1 MTVPASQSDP
11 TLVTTCQLPGWGLI
25 HATGADAEAFLHA
38 QLTNDLVHLGIDDA
52 QWTGYCT
59 AKGRMLSTFV
69 LWRDGAEGFMLA
81 CDRALLPGMVQRL
94 RMFVMRAKVTIAD
107 VGDTLALSGEIGG
120 DPTGAMQ
127 VRRDGTSV
135 RITLP
140 AVDGSGRT
148 LVAGAPPVD
157 NAQLFDDDGVW
168 MRAMIAAGEVW
179 ITPATSEQFVPQMVN
194 FDAIG
199 GINFK
204 KGCYP
209 GQEVVARAHYRGAV
223 KRRMYLARVGGV
235 ARAGQPL
242 FASDLGGQ
250 ESGLIANAAP
260 GADGES
266 LVLAVLP
273 ITSRLSAAIHLGSP
287 DGPLLAFEELPYRI
301 PEPA

>member
-1 MTVPASQSDP
+1 MTLPAHQPDAMRI
-11 TLVTTCQLPGWGLI
+11 TVCRLPSWGLI
-25 HATGADAEAFLHA
+25 HASGADAEVFLHA

-59 AKGRMLSTFV
+59 AKGRLLSTFM
-69 LWRDGAEGFMLA
+69 LWRDGADGFMLA
-81 CDRALLPGMVQRL
+81 CDRALIPGLIKRL
-94 RMFVMRAKVTIAD
+94 RMFVLRAKVTIAD
-107 VGDTLALSGEIGG
+107 VGDTLALTGEIGG
-120 DPTGAMQ
+120 EMTSAMQ
-127 VRRDGTSV
+127 VRRNGTSV

-140 AVDGSGRT
+140 AVNGSGRT
-148 LVAGAPPVD
+148 LVVGAPPVD
-157 NAQLFDDDGVW
+157 NAQLFEGDDAW
-168 MRAMIAAGEVW
+168 MRAMIAAGEAW

-194 FDAIG
+194 FEVIG

-223 KRRMYLARVGGV
+223 KRRMYFARVGGL
-235 ARAGQPL
+235 AHAGQPL
-242 FASDLGGQ
+242 FAADLGGQ

-273 ITSRLSAAIHLGSP
+273 ITSRHSAAIHLGSP
-287 DGPLLAFEELPYRI
+287 DGPLLAFEELPYQI

>member
-1 MTVPASQSDP
+1 MTVQANHSDAK
-11 TLVTTCQLPGWGLI
+11 LVMTCRLPGWGLI
-25 HATGADAEAFLHA
+25 HAYGADAEAFLHA
-38 QLTNDLVHLGIDDA
+38 QLTNDLVHLGVDDA

-59 AKGRMLSTFV
+59 AKGRMLTAFL
-69 LWRDGAEGFMLA
+69 LWRDGADGFMLA
-81 CDRALLPGMVQRL
+81 CDRALAPGLVKRL
-94 RMFVMRAKVTIAD
+94 RMFVLRAKVAIAD
-107 VGDTLALSGEIGG
+107 VGDTLALRGEIGG
-120 DPTGAMQ
+120 DVMGAMQ
-127 VRRDGTSV
+127 VRRNGRSV

-140 AVDGSGRT
+140 PIDGSGRT
-148 LVAGAPPVD
+148 LVAGPPPVD
-157 NAQLFDDDGVW
+157 NARLFDGDGAW
-168 MRAMIAAGEVW
+168 MRAMIAAGEAW
-179 ITPATSEQFVPQMVN
+179 ITPATSEHFVPQMVN

-235 ARAGQPL
+235 ACAGQPL

-260 GADGES
+260 GVDGES

-273 ITSRLSAAIHLGSP
+273 ITSRHSAAIHLGSP
-287 DGPLLAFEELPYRI
+287 DGPLLAFEELPYQI

>member
-1 MTVPASQSDP
+1 MTLPATQPDAKR
-11 TLVTTCQLPGWGLI
+11 VTVHRLQAWGLI
-25 HATGADAEAFLHA
+25 HASGADAEAFLHA
-38 QLTNDLVHLGIDDA
+38 QLTNDLVHLGVDDA

-59 AKGRMLSTFV
+59 AKGRLLSTFL
-69 LWRDGAEGFMLA
+69 LWRDGAGGFMLA
-81 CDRALLPGMVQRL
+81 CDRALLPGLVKRL

-107 VGDTLALSGEIGG
+107 VGDTLALTGEIGG
-120 DPTGAMQ
+120 HIASAMQ
-127 VRRDGTSV
+127 VRRNGTSV

-140 AVDGSGRT
+140 AVEGSGRT
-148 LVAGAPPVD
+148 LVADAPPAD
-157 NAQLFDDDGVW
+157 NAQHFDSDGAW
-168 MRAMIAAGEVW
+168 MRAMIAAGEAW
-179 ITPATSEQFVPQMVN
+179 ITPATSEHFVPQMVN

-199 GINFK
+199 GVNFK

-242 FASDLGGQ
+242 FAADLGGQ
-250 ESGLIANAAP
+250 ESGLIVNAAP
-260 GADGES
+260 GADGEC

-273 ITSRLSAAIHLGSP
+273 ITSRHSAAIHLGSP
-287 DGPLLAFEELPYRI
+287 DGPLLAFEELPYQI